1 MAFPQADRLIRMTTG
16 PLSSEEV
23 LLTGFSGQENI
34 SRLFTYQ
41 LDLVSTQLGLKPSQ
55 LVGKQLAFEIDR
67 RTKDGQPLEPR
78 FFHGY
83 INRFHAGPVA
93 LHQTQRYQY
102 RSYRIDI
109 VPWLWFLTQ
118 TARCYI
124 FFPEREEKSV
134 YDIIQAVF
142 DRARDELHVD
152 PPHDLGGIADLKTR
166 QLKHC
171 VQYRETDF
179 NFVSRIM
186 EQFGVYYYFK
196 HENGK
201 HTLVLSQ
208 KKNYPPCPENEVT
221 FPKLTGSQT
230 QLYHITDWEHAYEFV
245 SGEWE
250 HTDYNFETPLVSL
263 NSSSPKIAVDIA
275 ETANYE
281 VYDFPGEFDV
291 KSDSDAEA
299 RIRQEEEEG
308 RYDMVNGSSL
318 CATFAPGHTFKLIS
332 HPDEDES
339 AVKQQEMKS
348 YLITSVEHFAAQPG
362 PESGESDATE
372 YLNNFTCIPASLQF
386 RPPRV
391 TPKPAV
397 SGIQTAV
404 VVGPKGEEIY
414 SDQYGRIKVCFHWDR
429 EGQQKKRNEGE
440 NCSCWIRVAQSV
452 AGRNWGFMALPR
464 IGQEVVVDFL
474 EGDPDRPIVVGS
486 VYNRD
491 QMPHYNPKEDKTK
504 TYIKTNSSKG
514 GEGFNELMFEDK
526 KDEERVFIHAEKNM
540 DVRVKATSKA
550 RILGHRHQI
559 IGTEKGGDQ
568 RELVWQDKHLNVKKN
583 QVEKIEGNL
592 ELMVGGG
599 DSGGNADILI
609 GKQRTETIGEG
620 SDLMIGGS
628 RREQVGQNASLD
640 VGGDQHTKVAKLS
653 ATEAGQE
660 IHLKAGMKIVI
671 EAGMQLTIKSAGG
684 FVDIGPAGV
693 TIQGTMVKINSGGAP
708 GSGSGCRT
716 DSPQQAKQAQPIE
729 PDAAH
734 NSSSG
739 RKSSPE

>member
-1 MAFPQADRLIRMTTG
+1 MAFPQADRLIRMTKG
-16 PLSSEEV
+16 PVSSDEV
-23 LLTGFSGQENI
+23 LLTSFSGQEMI
-34 SRLFTYQ
+34 SSLFAYQ
-41 LDLVSTQLGLKPSQ
+41 LDFVSTQLGLKPDQ

-67 RTKDGQPLEPR
+67 RTNEGQRLVPR

-83 INRFHAGPVA
+83 VNRFHAGPAV
-93 LHQTQRYQY
+93 LHQTQHYQY
-102 RSYRIDI
+102 RRYRVEI

-134 YDIIQAVF
+134 YDVIEAVF
-142 DRARDELHVD
+142 DRVREELHVD
-152 PPHDLGGIADLKTR
+152 PHYDLGGIADLKSR

-186 EQFGVYYYFK
+186 EQFGVFYYFK
-196 HENGK
+196 HEDGK
-201 HTLVLSQ
+201 HILVLSQ
-208 KKNYPPCPENEVT
+208 KKNYPPCHENEVT

-230 QLYHITDWEHAYEFV
+230 QQYHITDWEHAYEFV

-275 ETANYE
+275 ETAKYE
-281 VYDFPGEFDV
+281 VYDYPGEFDT
-291 KSDSDAEA
+291 KLDSDAEA

-308 RYDMVNGSSL
+308 QHDVVNASSL
-318 CATFAPGHTFKLIS
+318 CATFTPGHTFKLIS

-362 PESGESDATE
+362 AETGESDGSE
-372 YLNNFTCIPASLQF
+372 YSNSFTCIPASLQF

-391 TPKPAV
+391 TPKPVV
-397 SGIQTAV
+397 SGIQTAL
-404 VVGPKGEEIY
+404 VVGPKGEEIFT
-414 SDQYGRIKVCFHWDR
+414 DQYGRIKVCFHWDR
-429 EGQQKKRNEGE
+429 EGQEKKLDKGE

-491 QMPHYNPKEDKTK
+491 QMPHYDPEQEKTK

-514 GEGFNELMFEDK
+514 GDGFNELMFEDK
-526 KDEERVFIHAEKNM
+526 KDAERVFIHAEKNM
-540 DVRVKATSKA
+540 DCRVKGSSKT
-550 RILGHRHQI
+550 RIYGHRHQI
-559 IGTEKGGDQ
+559 IGTEEGGDQ
-568 RELVWQDKHLNVKKN
+568 RELIRQNKHLSVKKN

-599 DSGGNADILI
+599 NGGGNADILI
-609 GKQRTETIGEG
+609 ENQRTEAIGAG
-620 SDLMIGGS
+620 SDLVIGGA
-628 RREQVGQNASLD
+628 RREQVGQNASLE
-640 VGGDQHTKVAKLS
+640 VGGDQYTKVANLS

-660 IHLKAGMKIVI
+660 IHLKAGTKVVI
-671 EAGMQLTIKSAGG
+671 EAGMQLTIKGSGG

-716 DSPQQAKQAQPIE
+716 DAPQQAKQAQPIE
-729 PDAAH
+729 PDEAH

-739 RKSSPE
+739 RKSCPD